1 MDSSIQ
7 ARSTVCN
14 SQILLEYS
22 LATLQTKALYLDS
35 DVYIYLRKT
44 ADELIRQHS
53 EILVNIKR
61 ARKQAYRPMA
71 LNTKQKKEVKRLVK
85 ASVHKE
91 QDFSNYAYMMF
102 LYKLRVFKRYGQ
114 YSGLCEYLR

>member
-35 DVYIYLRKT
+35 DVYLRKP

-53 EILVNIKR
+53 EILLIMKR
-61 ARKQAYRPMA
+61 ARKQAYR
-71 LNTKQKKEVKRLVK
+71 
-85 ASVHKE
+85 S
-91 QDFSNYAYMMF
+91 
-102 LYKLRVFKRYGQ
+102 
-114 YSGLCEYLR
+114 